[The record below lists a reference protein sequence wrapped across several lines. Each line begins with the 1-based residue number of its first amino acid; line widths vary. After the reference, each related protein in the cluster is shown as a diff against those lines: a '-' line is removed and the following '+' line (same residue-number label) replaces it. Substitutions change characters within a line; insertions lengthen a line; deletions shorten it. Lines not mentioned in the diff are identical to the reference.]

1 MKNLNYYTFEKT
13 DETPFY
19 ILIEVIGKPTKVW
32 VTKEFYDLYEDEK
45 IKENKREN
53 YSRRCIVQ
61 SETGNFRHCS
71 NNKCTVENCPL
82 NYSEDQLTKMM
93 TGKEL
98 SLDDI
103 YTDHNEEL
111 EDKDSSIVDRINEQ
125 EERAVL
131 YKEIAAIKD
140 PVLKVII
147 EEYINF
153 STEKEIAKKVCISQ
167 QAVHKRINSFI
178 NYLKEKYQKK

>member
-1 MKNLNYYTFEKT
+1 
-13 DETPFY
+13 
-19 ILIEVIGKPTKVW
+19 
-32 VTKEFYDLYEDEK
+32 
-45 IKENKREN
+45 
-53 YSRRCIVQ
+53 
-61 SETGNFRHCS
+61 
-71 NNKCTVENCPL
+71 
-82 NYSEDQLTKMM
+82 MM

-98 SLDDI
+98 SLDEI
-103 YTDHNEEL
+103 YTDHNDEL

-125 EERAVL
+125 EDRAVL